1 MRAEQ
6 LIEAMERRL
15 RGEAVGIGP
24 FARLASPPA
33 FDAEGLGKLGRF
45 ARREADGLLTLLDDP
60 DPGARH
66 AAAYLLGRSADARAV
81 DPLFALT
88 VAPQDWLDPDYAIE
102 ALGALGDVALPGLL
116 TRALDRTRDAP
127 GIVFLAVFTQHP
139 AHVVVAGVRN
149 PIRCTEPGQ
158 RIHAHIQR
166 AILTK
171 TEAALRIVELR
182 A

>member
-45 ARREADGLLTLLDDP
+45 ARREADGLLSLLDDP

-81 DPLFALT
+81 DPLFGA
-88 VAPQDWLDPDYAIE
+88 VARSQRDRGCQCHEAGCQVP
-102 ALGALGDVALPGLL
+102 ALGHSCHGDPLKL
-116 TRALDRTRDAP
+116 TRYA
-127 GIVFLAVFTQHP
+127 
-139 AHVVVAGVRN
+139 
-149 PIRCTEPGQ
+149 
-158 RIHAHIQR
+158 
-166 AILTK
+166 
-171 TEAALRIVELR
+171 VELSGISSGPPHR
-182 A
+182 SGALYRMCYEDHMVSL